1 MVGAMMGQTIFFVL
15 IGIWVLMD
23 FYLVLFY
30 NHRQNGSLEE
40 KYSKYWMIFFIC
52 TGMLSGIFLSESAKQ
67 AWLEPFSWFRYLS
80 VLFLLGGIFLRWLAV
95 RQLGTMFHSNVGTV
109 KHHRLVTQGVYA
121 LVRHPSYLGLLL
133 NFVGVAI
140 AFSHPISSGTAVL
153 IPLLGILLRIQIEEK
168 VLKERFQAQYSE
180 YMKTSKKLIPWI
192 Y

>member
-1 MVGAMMGQTIFFVL
+1 
-15 IGIWVLMD
+15 
-23 FYLVLFY
+23 
-30 NHRQNGSLEE
+30 
-40 KYSKYWMIFFIC
+40 
-52 TGMLSGIFLSESAKQ
+52 
-67 AWLEPFSWFRYLS
+67 
-80 VLFLLGGIFLRWLAV
+80 VLFLLGGIIFRWLAV

-153 IPLLGILLRIQIEEK
+153 IPLLGILLRIRIEEK